1 MLVYMQS
8 TQIISERNNG
18 KKQSDPAPRLLH
30 FVLWDLQGPRAP
42 ELWSRGGGLLSLRSE
57 GTHGRDPPHLSPGQP
72 VPAEPTVGSCEQGA
86 KRVWPWPG

>member
-42 ELWSRGGGLLSLRSE
+42 ELWSRGGGLLL
-57 GTHGRDPPHLSPGQP
+57 
-72 VPAEPTVGSCEQGA
+72 
-86 KRVWPWPG
+86 